1 MAEGFYTVLPL
12 NLLKRSGQV
21 RSEGFRAEKNLET
34 LILTVSFHQVFLRL
48 TSKLWRLAFSSLERE
63 IEFMESNNHRVL
75 LWDFVIGI

>member
-1 MAEGFYTVLPL
+1 MTEGFHTVLPL
-12 NLLKRSGQV
+12 NLLKRSREV

-34 LILTVSFHQVFLRL
+34 LMLTVSFHQVFLRL

-63 IEFMESNNHRVL
+63 IEFMVSNNHRVL